1 MYSHRTCT
9 FYFFLVHNT
18 LCTEINLCLNY
29 LIIRVT
35 NDSKTCTR
43 TDKAAIAGVA
53 LTAAGATL
61 AAHFVA
67 HLELV
72 LTVTLQVAISHTP
85 KLATCTSCLHIKDGR
100 QVYTSALEVHH

>member
-1 MYSHRTCT
+1 MHRNQSTRV
-9 FYFFLVHNT
+9 F
-18 LCTEINLCLNY
+18 LNY

-35 NDSKTCTR
+35 NDSNTGTR

-61 AAHFVA
+61 AAHLVT

-72 LTVTLQVAISHTP
+72 LTVTLQVAISHT
-85 KLATCTSCLHIKDGR
+85 SCLRIHVDGR

>member
-1 MYSHRTCT
+1 M
-9 FYFFLVHNT
+9 
-18 LCTEINLCLNY
+18 LCTEINLFLNY

-35 NDSKTCTR
+35 NDSKTRTCTR

-61 AAHFVA
+61 AAHLVT

-72 LTVTLQVAISHTP
+72 LTVTLQVAISHT
-85 KLATCTSCLHIKDGR
+85 SCLRIHVDGR
-100 QVYTSALEVHH
+100 QVYTSALAVHHEPTCTCV